1 MNLQVR
7 SFVIGTLILAGCSGP
22 TDLEG
27 GKRRITPKDEVA
39 AKNQPKTASSNVVS
53 AQETISKSLEP
64 LKAEPQ
70 TAEPQTAGM
79 LPTAS
84 PIVSSSPKPE
94 FPSETGMAAG
104 SAEGAPSAPPTVVFI
119 PPPATATP
127 APAILPG
134 TVVLV
139 NQCQPYECGH
149 SCLTCGPHCYGDIFG
164 SEDPAACAARSLKFC
179 PSTWK
184 ATWPGPNLAWFPGQN
199 GNYECPPGTS
209 KRNALITVPGACG
222 TTRYECVKD

>member
-1 MNLQVR
+1 MNLPIPP
-7 SFVIGTLILAGCSGP
+7 FVIGTLLPLLFLAGCSGP
-22 TDLEG
+22 TNLEG
-27 GKRRITPKDEVA
+27 GKRKLTPQNEA
-39 AKNQPKTASSNVVS
+39 AAEAKQKPAGDGTTPQQGATANGI
-53 AQETISKSLEP
+53 ETQAVET
-64 LKAEPQ
+64 Q
-70 TAEPQTAGM
+70 TAEP

-84 PIVSSSPKPE
+84 PIVSSSAKPE
-94 FPSETGMAAG
+94 FSSESGMAKG
-104 SAEGAPSAPPTVVFI
+104 FAEAVPSPTPIAVSLPPV
-119 PPPATATP
+119 ATATP
-127 APAILPG
+127 APVILPG
-134 TVVLV
+134 TVVMV

-149 SCLTCGPHCYGDIFG
+149 SCLTCGPHCFGDNFG

-209 KRNALITVPGACG
+209 KRNAQVTVPGACG